1 MLNYNNQRFI
11 ELTSGK
17 GQRTGNL
24 CTKREFCTKLQTGQ
38 CHNNPQVTEFCCTR
52 TYNAFLI
59 FVAFKLTNLDR

>member
-1 MLNYNNQRFI
+1 MKGSCNNNQRFI

-38 CHNNPQVTEFCCTR
+38 CPNIPQVT
-52 TYNAFLI
+52 
-59 FVAFKLTNLDR
+59 